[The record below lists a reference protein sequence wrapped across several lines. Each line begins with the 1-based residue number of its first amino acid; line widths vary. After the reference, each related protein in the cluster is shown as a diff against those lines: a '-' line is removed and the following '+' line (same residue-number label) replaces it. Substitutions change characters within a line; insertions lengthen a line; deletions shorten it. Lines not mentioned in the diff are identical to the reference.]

1 MNFPESYFEDEVRDG
16 FYVPGMMKRSW
27 AAQLEMLDAI
37 QNVCE
42 KHQIAYFA
50 LASIIG
56 QTSDVSPAK

>member
-37 QNVCE
+37 QKVCE
-42 KHQIAYFA
+42 KHQITYFA
-50 LASIIG
+50 
-56 QTSDVSPAK
+56 